1 MLLVNECFSNGELP
15 SYIRWVVNQA
25 NMLLYKKQN
34 EPQIAK
40 ETLIKTMFSEKLL
53 KTIVE

>member
-34 EPQIAK
+34 GPQIAK